1 MSVTDAIGVQVGDIV
16 ETGRRRVGETSRG
29 GEVLEVLDGDDRP
42 HYRVRWQDGHESI
55 LYPGEG
61 VTFRHPSRK
70 PVKSAPAELTDILD
84 DAGVPF
90 EVLPHRRTET
100 AKEEATA
107 LGALAQT
114 VAKTVVCRSEGDA
127 RVRAVIP
134 ASTRVDLG
142 RLARSLGVPRVEL
155 VPEAE
160 LAVLYPEFEL
170 GAVPPFGGAAGEE
183 VVVDVGLAE
192 CEHVLVEAGVHHVSI
207 RLRCEDLLNV
217 ADARL
222 ADIAVR

>member
-1 MSVTDAIGVQVGDIV
+1 MNVMDALGVVVGDIV
-16 ETGRRRVGETSRG
+16 ETGRRRVGEASRL
-29 GEVLEVLDGDDRP
+29 GEVVEVLDTDDRP
-42 HYRVRWQDGHESI
+42 HYRVRWQDGHESF

-61 VTFRHPSRK
+61 VTFRHPERR
-70 PVKSAPAELTDILD
+70 PVKQAAAELIKILKS
-84 DAGVPF
+84 AGVSF

-100 AKEEATA
+100 AGDEAVA

-114 VAKTVVCRSEGDA
+114 VAKTVVCRSGTGA

-142 RLARSLGVPRVEL
+142 RLAKAIDAARVEL

-160 LAVLYPEFEL
+160 LAGLYPEFEL
-170 GAVPPFGGAAGEE
+170 GAVPPFGGTAGEE

-192 CEHVLVEAGVHHVSI
+192 CEHVLVEAGVHHVSL

-222 ADIAVR
+222 ADIATG